1 MNKGSVKWF
10 SNEKGFGFIQG
21 EHGEDIFVHHT
32 GIVANGFRTLEEGQ
46 NVVFEAEETEKGLQ
60 AVEVVVVD

>member
-1 MNKGSVKWF
+1 MNKGTVKWF

-21 EHGEDIFVHHT
+21 EYGEDIFVHHT

>member
-1 MNKGSVKWF
+1 MNKGTVKWF

-21 EHGEDIFVHHT
+21 EQGEDIFVHHT